1 MSDTIDA
8 RGLICPLP
16 VLKLGKAL
24 REAVSGTTVT
34 IWADDPVAVIDIP
47 HFCTQ
52 AGHQLIS
59 QHDVEDYQIYTVK
72 RTQKR
77 RS

>member
-1 MSDTIDA
+1 MSDIIDA

-24 REAVSGTTVT
+24 RETVSGATVT
-34 IWADDPVAVIDIP
+34 IWADDPIAVIDIP

-52 AGHQLIS
+52 AGYQLIS
-59 QHDVEDYQIYTVK
+59 QSDVDDYQIYTVK
-72 RTQKR
+72 RT
-77 RS
+77 

>member
-1 MSDTIDA
+1 MSDIIDA

-24 REAVSGTTVT
+24 RQTVSGATVT

-59 QHDVEDYQIYTVK
+59 QHDVEDYKIYTVK
-72 RTQKR
+72 RT
-77 RS
+77 